1 MCFFKFQQMSDSRP
15 PIDKPLLR
23 DSIVDWRTIKVSCNM
38 MSARTCLWNKIELMS
53 IVWYVKNN
61 LSFLKKKIVYEYD
74 VKEHY
79 D

>member
-1 MCFFKFQQMSDSRP
+1 MCFLKFQQMSDSRP
-15 PIDKPLLR
+15 PIDKSMLR

-53 IVWYVKNN
+53 IVWYVKNS
-61 LSFLKKKIVYEYD
+61 LSFFFKLVYEYY
-74 VKEHY
+74 VKGHY

>member
-1 MCFFKFQQMSDSRP
+1 MCFLKFRQMSDSRP
-15 PIDKPLLR
+15 PIDKSMLR

-53 IVWYVKNN
+53 IVRYVKNN
-61 LSFLKKKIVYEYD
+61 LSFFFKLVYEYY
-74 VKEHY
+74 VKGHY